1 MRRALTLLGAVV
13 ALVLALLWL
22 TGWLA
27 ALEAAVLSGQRAAQ
41 EALAG
46 AVRRIRAGEAGA
58 LAGLLGISFAYGV
71 LHAAG
76 PGHGKL
82 LIGGYGMGR
91 RVPVAALSGLALVS
105 SLAQAAVAVALVYAG
120 VAVLGWT
127 RQQTQGAAEG
137 WLSLAGTLAIAGVG
151 LWLMLRGLR
160 GILRQSRGAEDHGH
174 AGHDHHHDHGQGHE
188 HHGHNHGHG
197 HDHHH
202 HDHDHDAAHCAHCG
216 HAHAP
221 TIEQVQ
227 ALTGWRDGLAL
238 VAGIAMR
245 PCTGALFLLILTWQ
259 LGIGAAGIA
268 GAFAMGLGTA
278 SVTVGVALLAVWA
291 REGMLASLSGA
302 RAARALPWI
311 EAVAGAVV
319 ALAALA
325 LLGRGG

>member
-13 ALVLALLWL
+13 AVVVALLWL
-22 TGWLA
+22 TGGLA

-160 GILRQSRGAEDHGH
+160 GVLRQSRGAGDHAH
-174 AGHDHHHDHGQGHE
+174 AGHDND
-188 HHGHNHGHG
+188 HG
-197 HDHHH
+197 HDHHN

-268 GAFAMGLGTA
+268 GTFAMGLGTA
-278 SVTVGVALLAVWA
+278 SVTVAVALLAVWA